1 MPLRSM
7 PLTAASSRQ
16 PPWQLASGPNL
27 PSRAVLHC
35 NRPTS
40 DFGSRLHLSLHD
52 KSSVSSLHCHRSV
65 QCTALFCSRG
75 HVTVFF
81 SDRVRPR
88 PWHIF
93 RVLGHHDETNGASL
107 HTMCHT
113 CTCVLWPRA
122 PKHRESLESGD
133 LCFLLN
139 RSYQIIFIYKAPSDA
154 SARRTRQANY
164 AAWQPASGLESRTKP
179 GPFLGAVVLGGFF
192 FSTLPSRSQC
202 RSRAPSQS
210 HQPKP
215 PAEATSQ
222 SPLCI

>member
-27 PSRAVLHC
+27 PPRAVLHC

-52 KSSVSSLHCHRSV
+52 KSSVSSLHSPRFFAPEVTLTVLLRPSP
-65 QCTALFCSRG
+65 TATLAY
-75 HVTVFF
+75 
-81 SDRVRPR
+81 
-88 PWHIF
+88 F